1 VFGGKHADVPITRKW
16 VRLSRRLIANQTL
29 AGVIDLSELGNNSAR

>member
-1 VFGGKHADVPITRKW
+1 MGAALG
-16 VRLSRRLIANQTL
+16 RLIANQTL